1 MKSNNSLVAA
11 ALLFLIMAVSS
22 SVTLWGDVASPVKIA
37 MFAFGFS
44 SGIAVGTLIA
54 RRTNK

>member
-1 MKSNNSLVAA
+1 MKSNNALIGT
-11 ALLFLIMAVSS
+11 ALLFLVMATAS
-22 SVTLWGDVASPVKIA
+22 SVTLWGDVSSPVKIA

-54 RRTNK
+54 RRAK